1 MLPPKI
7 EDMNYVEHVELQE
20 RLFEFLDKGPQSMD
34 FYNDWATSIAKD
46 DLSRKPHKQKK
57 YPRPDDMRL
66 VEDFFTRYDKGE
78 FMSLNDDGDIIN

>member
-1 MLPPKI
+1 
-7 EDMNYVEHVELQE
+7 
-20 RLFEFLDKGPQSMD
+20 MD
-34 FYNDWATSIAKD
+34 FYNEWATDIAKD
-46 DLSRKPHKQKK
+46 DLQRKPHKQKK